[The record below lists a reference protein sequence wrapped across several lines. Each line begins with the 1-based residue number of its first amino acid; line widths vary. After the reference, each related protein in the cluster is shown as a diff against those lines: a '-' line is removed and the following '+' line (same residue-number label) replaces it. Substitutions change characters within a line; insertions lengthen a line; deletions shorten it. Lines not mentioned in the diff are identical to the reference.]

1 MNWSDRMTDKM
12 KIFLS
17 IGFISAFYALN
28 DSSNVMS
35 GTDINIPDG
44 NAVVVENFTSS
55 TPGQFPKGW
64 GWLDGTRVKKI
75 SEASPGE
82 VPYAVM
88 EENGNKYLHADD
100 AGQAVTIVSD
110 KKWNVKKYPCLSW
123 RWRVTQF
130 PTGANEKKAG
140 RKDSPASLY
149 ITYYV
154 SFLGIP
160 KSIKYIWSNELGPC
174 DIFKNEGTGKAM
186 QTVVE
191 SGTNKRDVWVTETIN
206 IYEHYKKVF
215 GEYPPDEIAGI
226 AIRTDADHTKS
237 RATADY
243 DDIVAL
249 SDCDGKCK

>member
-1 MNWSDRMTDKM
+1 MT
-12 KIFLS
+12 IILFLGSLFAVYVLIDLGNTASGMETSLANNNMIVIEDFSTS
-17 IGFISAFYALN
+17 IS
-28 DSSNVMS
+28 
-35 GTDINIPDG
+35 
-44 NAVVVENFTSS
+44 
-55 TPGQFPKGW
+55 GQFPKGW
-64 GWLDGTRVKKI
+64 GWLDGTKVKKI
-75 SEASPGE
+75 NDAIQGQ
-82 VPYAVM
+82 VPYVVL

-100 AGQAVTIVSD
+100 TGQAITIVSD

-123 RWRVTQF
+123 RWRVKQF
-130 PTGANEKKAG
+130 PTGANEKKTG
-140 RKDSPASLY
+140 RKDSPASIY

-174 DIFKNEGTGKAM
+174 DIFKNEGVGKAM
-186 QTVVE
+186 QTVIE
-191 SGTNKRDVWVTETIN
+191 SGTGKKDLWITETIN

-249 SDCDGKCK
+249 SECDGKCN